1 MRKVK
6 YAGVAQLV
14 EQRIRNAQVVG
25 SSPTTSLKSPSQ
37 KDGLSVCSWQ
47 RYGSGTAGGGSG
59 SATGLPVLKK
69 AGFIF

>member
-25 SSPTTSLKSPSQ
+25 SSPTTSSK
-37 KDGLSVCSWQ
+37 
-47 RYGSGTAGGGSG
+47 GSD
-59 SATGLPVLKK
+59 VLFEPFFFKE
-69 AGFIF
+69 ALIQ